1 MITEKTKQQ
10 TDFIKM
16 IANCLAKNFISS
28 LFELTKEKSHSAQIG
43 GLAEILDW
51 SKEFCDQYYDKIF
64 NQDLPKGNHQT
75 IQSLNLDDLIVTFGR
90 EKLKKFYSEAV
101 NHTNYFEKK
110 YSAL

>member
-16 IANCLAKNFISS
+16 VANCLAKNFIRS
-28 LFELTKEKSHSAQIG
+28 LFELSKERSHSAQIG
-43 GLAEILDW
+43 RLAEIFDW
-51 SKEFCDQYYDKIF
+51 SEEFCDQYYDKIF
-64 NQDLPKGNHQT
+64 NAEMPKWGHQT

-90 EKLKKFYSEAV
+90 EKLKKFYSETV

-110 YSAL
+110 YSEL